1 MRTEHTLMIVDD
13 NRTVRETYR
22 DLFEA
27 EDFAVVEAGNGAVA
41 LLWLHTGRADLILL
55 DLEMPIMD
63 GRSFLEYRLVH
74 PHIREIPVLVI
85 GSRIED
91 PQLHQSLLKL
101 GAVRMIQKPAHL
113 RDLVGAVRDT
123 LASPR
128 ASEFHAP
135 VEALAE
141 SGRQDARVVF
151 TVSIRVRTA
160 SFAETSGRLR
170 DLSAG
175 GLGAYLPTRLSQ
187 GETITVRL
195 DIEGGSLALTGL
207 VQWAGGSLT
216 TMGYPH
222 GIRFTERQK
231 NTFPLY
237 IPIHSFGNIRNSSI
251 RLLPFPVSC
260 PAPRRLSRET
270 RLENAIR
277 SWL

>member
-1 MRTEHTLMIVDD
+1 MRVEHTVMIVDD
-13 NRTVRETYR
+13 NRVVRETYC

-27 EDFAVVEAGNGAVA
+27 EGFAVVEASNGAEA

-63 GRSFLEYRLVH
+63 GRSFLEYRLVQ
-74 PHIREIPVLVI
+74 PNIREIPVLVI
-85 GSRIED
+85 SSRIED
-91 PQLHQSLLKL
+91 ATLRQSLLKL
-101 GAVRMIQKPAHL
+101 GAVRMLHKPTHL
-113 RDLVGAVRDT
+113 QDIVGAVREA
-123 LASPR
+123 LATPR
-128 ASEFHAP
+128 ASESYP
-135 VEALAE
+135 PIEAMAA

-151 TVSIRVRTA
+151 TVSIRVRSA
-160 SFAETSGRLR
+160 SFLETSGRLR

-237 IPIHSFGNIRNSSI
+237 TYSFFREHSE
-251 RLLPFPVSC
+251 LL
-260 PAPRRLSRET
+260 
-270 RLENAIR
+270 N
-277 SWL
+277 